1 MLSHTV
7 WAAPCRSWYKNGR
20 TDGRITALHA
30 GSVIHYRELLE
41 DIRGEDFKIEYRST
55 NKFQFLGN
63 GFTKRDINGED
74 LGYYL
79 NAPVVKDA

>member
-1 MLSHTV
+1 MAALQLCMLVVSSITEV
-7 WAAPCRSWYKNGR
+7 RL
-20 TDGRITALHA
+20 RIFELFTCEFKSL
-30 GSVIHYRELLE
+30 REFLELLE

-55 NKFQFLGN
+55 NKFRFLGN

-79 NAPVVKDA
+79 NAPVAKDA